1 MTYAELVT
9 KIRDYTEVDATV
21 FTSTIINGFISDAE
35 FRILRDVDSDNNRS
49 YAQADIIAAQRYV
62 NTPLINDETLVIR
75 SVQITNSTGGADN
88 SSRSFLEY
96 RDTNFISEYNPTGV
110 QGLPKYYSY
119 WDEDTIVIAPTP
131 DQNYNMQINYILKPN
146 GLSVSNTQ
154 TYLSKEFPNGLLYA
168 CLVEAY
174 GFLKGPADMI
184 QFYEG
189 KYKQALEG
197 FTVEQMGRRR
207 RDEYQSGSPRLPK
220 TQ

>member
-49 YAQADIIAAQRYV
+49 YAQADIVAGQRYV
-62 NTPLINDETLVIR
+62 NTPLINDETLIIR
-75 SVQITNSTGGADN
+75 SVQITNSTGGANN

-119 WDEDTIVIAPTP
+119 WDENTIILAPTP
-131 DQNYNMQINYILKPN
+131 DQNYNMQINYILKPE
-146 GLSVSNTQ
+146 GLSGSNTT
-154 TYLSKEFPNGLLYA
+154 TYLSTEFPNGLLYA

-184 QFYEG
+184 QYYEG

-197 FTVEQMGRRR
+197 FTIEQMGRRR

>member
-62 NTPLINDETLVIR
+62 NTPLINDETLIIR

>member
-9 KIRDYTEVDATV
+9 KIRDYTEVDVTV

-49 YAQADIIAAQRYV
+49 YAQADIIAGQRYV
-62 NTPLINDETLVIR
+62 NTPLINDETLIIR
-75 SVQITNSTGGADN
+75 SVQITNSTGGANN

>member
-1 MTYAELVT
+1 MTYAELVD
-9 KIRDYTEVDATV
+9 KIRNYTEVDSNV
-21 FTSTIINGFISDAE
+21 FTSTIVDGFISDAE

-49 YAQADIIAAQRYV
+49 YAQADIVAGQRYV
-62 NTPLINDETLVIR
+62 NTPLVSDETLVIR
-75 SVQITNSTGGADN
+75 SCQITNSTGGADN

-110 QGLPKYYSY
+110 QGLPKYYGY
-119 WDEDTIVIAPTP
+119 WDENTIVLAPTP
-131 DQNYNMQINYILKPN
+131 DQNYNMQINYVLKPAQ
-146 GLSVSNTQ
+146 LSSSNTE

-189 KYKQALEG
+189 KYSQALQG
-197 FTVEQMGRRR
+197 FVIEQMGRRR
-207 RDEYQSGSPRLPK
+207 RDEYSSGAPRLPK

>member
-9 KIRDYTEVDATV
+9 KIRDYCEVDSNV
-21 FTSTIINGFISDAE
+21 FTSTIVNGFISDAE
-35 FRILRDVDSDNNRS
+35 FKILREIDSDNNRQ
-49 YAQADIIAAQRYV
+49 YAQADIVAGQRYV
-62 NTPLINDETLVIR
+62 NTPLINDETLIIR
-75 SVQITNSTGGADN
+75 SCQITNSTGGANN
-88 SSRSFLEY
+88 SSRQFLEY
-96 RDTNFISEYNPTGV
+96 RDTSFISEYNPTGV
-110 QGLPKYYSY
+110 QGVPKYYSY
-119 WDEDTIVIAPTP
+119 WDENTIVIAPTP
-131 DQNYNMQINYILKPN
+131 DQNYNMQINYILKPA
-146 GLSVSNTQ
+146 GLSASNTQ